1 MSDKGSCSNLDEWQ
15 DVCDYGFYYYD
26 FFQLSCHNISVCF
39 TKYVLQLSV
48 DASHL
53 RNNVKTIAHT
63 WLLISN
69 TSEVKLKG
77 ERASMKSNFPVTNIA
92 MFSEKK
98 FQLHYKVFVP
108 LGILARGTLDHHP

>member
-1 MSDKGSCSNLDEWQ
+1 M
-15 DVCDYGFYYYD
+15 
-26 FFQLSCHNISVCF
+26 
-39 TKYVLQLSV
+39 

-98 FQLHYKVFVP
+98 FQLYYKVFVP